1 MKKIHGLY
9 GLLVFMGGLAGG
21 ALSGAFWHG
30 SGALAAPVPSPPK
43 TVTASELVVVDSVGK
58 PRARINV
65 DKEGQATFSMYDRDN
80 HPRAQLRVD
89 PLGAPSVTLYDTMNK
104 VRLTLKVG
112 TDGIPTVNLADQYA
126 EQRAIL
132 GVDGDGEPGLN
143 FYARG
148 GKLMRELP

>member
-1 MKKIHGLY
+1 MRKIHLLY
-9 GLLVFMGGLAGG
+9 GLLVFVGGLAGG

-30 SGALAAPVPSPPK
+30 SLAVAAPVPQPK
-43 TVTASELVVVDSVGK
+43 TVAATEFVVLDPTGK

-65 DKEGQATFSMYDRDN
+65 DKEGQATFSMYDRAN
-80 HPRAQLRVD
+80 HPRAQLLID
-89 PLGAPSVTLYDTMNK
+89 PLGAPSILLYDTMNK

-112 TDGIPTVNLADQYA
+112 TDGIPTVSLADQYT
-126 EQRAIL
+126 EPRVIL